1 MTELVTD
8 CPRCGSRKITFDVTQ
23 ANIIGIQYGW
33 QQWYEAFCTCRHC
46 RKATI
51 FVLSESANGNY
62 EHVHE
67 KGLLNINS
75 AINKYVD
82 IESFVNL
89 KDIAAAQ
96 PPEHLPEN
104 VKNIFLEGAKCLAI
118 NCNNAAGTMF
128 RLCIDTITRGML
140 PEGDTDGLNARI
152 RRDLGLRLPWMLDH
166 KVLPESLRELSACV
180 REDGNDG
187 AHAGTLKAEDAQDL
201 LDFTNLLLERIYTE
215 PERLRLAKVRR
226 EKRRDA

>member
-1 MTELVTD
+1 M
-8 CPRCGSRKITFDVTQ
+8 
-23 ANIIGIQYGW
+23 
-33 QQWYEAFCTCRHC
+33 
-46 RKATI
+46 
-51 FVLSESANGNY
+51 
-62 EHVHE
+62 
-67 KGLLNINS
+67 
-75 AINKYVD
+75 
-82 IESFVNL
+82 

-187 AHAGTLKAEDAQDL
+187 THAGTLKAEDAQDL